1 MFSTV
6 VLLQVRL
13 PSSNSWSKIRVDSPG
28 QLDGVIVDLP
38 LLHTQVVV
46 GQLLQGGHLWGT
58 CFASATDQRQGRTE
72 KETTTCSWSSQ
83 QSLRLR
89 TAGPLPVARVQITCC
104 QPSSPSLTW
113 SFLLC
118 QNFLISD
125 LWFLPHQ
132 VTAPQ
137 LRGSLSRGVQCP
149 PVKMQG
155 VHILCSF
162 YKIHNIIVEKVML
175 SHCEYCPQ

>member
-58 CFASATDQRQGRTE
+58 CFASATGQRQDRIE

-89 TAGPLPVARVQITCC
+89 TVGPLPVARVQSTCC

-113 SFLLC
+113 SFLVYK
-118 QNFLISD
+118 NFLISD
-125 LWFLPHQ
+125 FLFRPHQ
-132 VTAPQ
+132 VKVPQ
-137 LRGSLSRGVQCP
+137 LRGSLSRGVQRP
-149 PVKMQG
+149 PVKVQT
-155 VHILCSF
+155 S
-162 YKIHNIIVEKVML
+162 
-175 SHCEYCPQ
+175 CPYFVLVLQNT

>member
-6 VLLQVRL
+6 VLLQARL

-28 QLDGVIVDLP
+28 QLDRVIVDLP
-38 LLHTQVVV
+38 LLHTHMIV
-46 GQLLQGGHLWGT
+46 GQLLQSGHLWGT
-58 CFASATDQRQGRTE
+58 CFASATDRIG

-89 TAGPLPVARVQITCC
+89 TVGPLPVARVQITCC

-113 SFLLC
+113 RFLLC

-125 LWFLPHQ
+125 LCFLPHQ
-132 VTAPQ
+132 VRAPQ
-137 LRGSLSRGVQCP
+137 LRGSLSRGVQRP
-149 PVKMQG
+149 PVKVQV
-155 VHILCSF
+155 VHTLCSF
-162 YKIHNIIVEKVML
+162 DKIHNIIVEKVTL
-175 SHCEYCPQ
+175 SHC

>member
-46 GQLLQGGHLWGT
+46 GQLLHGGHLWGI
-58 CFASATDQRQGRTE
+58 CLPSATGRRQDRIE
-72 KETTTCSWSSQ
+72 KETTTWLGTSQ

-89 TAGPLPVARVQITCC
+89 TVGPLPVARVQITCC
-104 QPSSPSLTW
+104 QPSSPNYEIQIFMGVSKSFGTHITEKPPRQLVRILFW
-113 SFLLC
+113 SR
-118 QNFLISD
+118 I
-125 LWFLPHQ
+125 
-132 VTAPQ
+132 
-137 LRGSLSRGVQCP
+137 GSKGP
-149 PVKMQG
+149 KMP
-155 VHILCSF
+155 
-162 YKIHNIIVEKVML
+162 IIGRFWA
-175 SHCEYCPQ
+175 